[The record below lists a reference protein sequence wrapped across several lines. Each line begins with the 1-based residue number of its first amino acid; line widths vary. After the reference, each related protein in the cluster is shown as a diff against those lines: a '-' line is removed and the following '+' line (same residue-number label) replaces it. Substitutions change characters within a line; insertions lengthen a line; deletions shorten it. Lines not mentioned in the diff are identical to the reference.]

1 MSGGRAM
8 RAALNV
14 PPWATSA
21 VSRRAT
27 FRFVDNWQT
36 PKIVLVVGMGLS
48 ENGPH
53 VTLPEMNFTTM
64 QAGYQFFSP

>member
-1 MSGGRAM
+1 M
-8 RAALNV
+8 
-14 PPWATSA
+14 
-21 VSRRAT
+21 
-27 FRFVDNWQT
+27 DNWQT
-36 PKIVLVVGMGLS
+36 PKIVLVVEMGLS